1 MCICYVTPW
10 LPRGR
15 TQETGAG
22 DRAPRLLTPLIA
34 STAAVLPLVLTDAEH
49 VQKLPSVVTA
59 SNMDGPQIFIIW
71 SVMLRLRYPT
81 LSIYLHNNIVSPDW
95 LIKRICQMLLQTW
108 QVTQPTAIS
117 SLCNRHINCLYTSE
131 KIKHVDYGLVSRFKS
146 QNFWQK

>member
-34 STAAVLPLVLTDAEH
+34 STAAVLLLVLTDAEH

-59 SNMDGPQIFIIW
+59 SNMGRKYLLFDVKISHTIH
-71 SVMLRLRYPT
+71 
-81 LSIYLHNNIVSPDW
+81 IYITISW
-95 LIKRICQMLLQTW
+95 LLID
-108 QVTQPTAIS
+108 S
-117 SLCNRHINCLYTSE
+117 
-131 KIKHVDYGLVSRFKS
+131 
-146 QNFWQK
+146 